1 MLIPPLLSSPRL
13 RSRASLARGW
23 LVGSALGVF
32 AVGGLASEAA
42 LAPVPHPASVVDD
55 ASAERGLRDRVLGLL
70 EHSPLEEAARE
81 QWHDLGTGAVPILAE
96 LAKSHAVPSERRA
109 LAVASLAVVA
119 PPQGADTIG
128 ALLADLQAPPEVRA
142 SAAAALGRSLGL
154 EATSP
159 LLAQLQD
166 RDAQVRAAVAQA
178 LGRLGGQEVR
188 QALEDR
194 VALEE
199 SAQVREALQRSLTLT
214 EP

>member
-1 MLIPPLLSSPRL
+1 MPTPLLLTSPGL
-13 RSRASLARGW
+13 RSRTSLARRW
-23 LVGSALGVF
+23 LVGSALGVL
-32 AVGGLASEAA
+32 AVGGLAAEAA
-42 LAPVPHPASVVDD
+42 LAPVTHSLSVD
-55 ASAERGLRDRVLGLL
+55 AAPSTEGGLRDRVLGLL
-70 EHSPLEEAARE
+70 EHSPLEEGARE
-81 QWHDLGTGAVPILAE
+81 QWRELGTGAVPILAE
-96 LAKSHAVPSERRA
+96 LAKSHDVPSERRA

-128 ALLADLQAPPEVRA
+128 VLLADPHAPSEVRA

-166 RDAQVRAAVAQA
+166 RDARVRTAVAQA

-188 QALEDR
+188 QALEDQ